1 MVRKI
6 KKKVIK
12 LRRVKMPELKVKK
25 VKEEVKVVKEIDSTD
40 SKGENVISKSTHP
53 QG

>member
-1 MVRKI
+1 M
-6 KKKVIK
+6 
-12 LRRVKMPELKVKK
+12 VKK
-25 VKEEVKVVKEIDSTD
+25 VEVKKVVEEDVKAYGADIDSTD

>member
-1 MVRKI
+1 MA
-6 KKKVIK
+6 KKKEV
-12 LRRVKMPELKVKK
+12 E
-25 VKEEVKVVKEIDSTD
+25 VKEEVEVVKEIDATD

>member
-1 MVRKI
+1 MPKKVEI
-6 KKKVIK
+6 KKV
-12 LRRVKMPELKVKK
+12 
-25 VKEEVKVVKEIDSTD
+25 VKEEVKFGENIDSTD